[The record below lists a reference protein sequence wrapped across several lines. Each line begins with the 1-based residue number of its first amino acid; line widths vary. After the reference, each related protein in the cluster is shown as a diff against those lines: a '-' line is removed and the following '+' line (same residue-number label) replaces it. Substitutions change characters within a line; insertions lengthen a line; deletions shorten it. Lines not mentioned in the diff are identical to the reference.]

1 MYLIVFARS
10 VGSGFPG
17 MYGDGGD
24 SCTSFHRPRASNA
37 MAAALDPSAAESVPA
52 SSIPEPMSE
61 NDIAVRSRYTDPLG
75 EEVVEMSD
83 IREDTNTRNTI
94 KRVSRKGQG
103 LTVEISDDQLR
114 VHPRLYACK
123 QINRSG

>member
-1 MYLIVFARS
+1 
-10 VGSGFPG
+10 
-17 MYGDGGD
+17 
-24 SCTSFHRPRASNA
+24 
-37 MAAALDPSAAESVPA
+37 
-52 SSIPEPMSE
+52 MSE

-83 IREDTNTRNTI
+83 IREDTDTRNTI

-114 VHPRLYACK
+114 VHLW
-123 QINRSG
+123 GG